1 MYPNFYFIFQ
11 DWFGIELPGLILINS
26 FGFFVAISFV
36 VANLVMTS
44 EFKRKFKLGVL
55 GYGEQIK
62 VIKGAAMSKSDYLA
76 SGITGLIIGYKF
88 LPLLFDF
95 SLTGDNP
102 QAYILSTEGSVW
114 YGIIGAALFVGI
126 NYWQDKKQRLP
137 APIEEILTVD
147 PSYHMGSITFA
158 AFVGGLL
165 GAKLFHILENLSE
178 FYRDPWGNIISFS
191 GLTFYGGLIVGGIAV
206 IIVTKRKGI
215 NPLHMLDVGGPAMM
229 LAYGTGRIGC
239 HVSGDGDW
247 GIVNTL
253 AKPNWMSF
261 LPDWTWAY
269 NYPNNVNK
277 VCNPFLEGD
286 AGYLANYGCDFEQ
299 TPYLVASVFPTPM
312 YEAILGVIL
321 FLILWFLRKRIKYAG
336 VLFGIYL
343 MFSGTERFF
352 IEKIRVNT
360 IMDFMGLTQAE
371 IISSSL
377 FILGCILVG
386 YGLVKKIPV
395 SNLGTTVD

>member
-1 MYPNFYFIFQ
+1 M
-11 DWFGIELPGLILINS
+11 
-26 FGFFVAISFV
+26 FF
-36 VANLVMTS
+36 N
-44 EFKRKFKLGVL
+44 
-55 GYGEQIK
+55 
-62 VIKGAAMSKSDYLA
+62 
-76 SGITGLIIGYKF
+76 
-88 LPLLFDF
+88 
-95 SLTGDNP
+95 
-102 QAYILSTEGSVW
+102 
-114 YGIIGAALFVGI
+114 
-126 NYWQDKKQRLP
+126 
-137 APIEEILTVD
+137 
-147 PSYHMGSITFA
+147 
-158 AFVGGLL
+158 
-165 GAKLFHILENLSE
+165 
-178 FYRDPWGNIISFS
+178 
-191 GLTFYGGLIVGGIAV
+191 
-206 IIVTKRKGI
+206 
-215 NPLHMLDVGGPAMM
+215 
-229 LAYGTGRIGC
+229 
-239 HVSGDGDW
+239 
-247 GIVNTL
+247 
-253 AKPNWMSF
+253 
-261 LPDWTWAY
+261 
-269 NYPNNVNK
+269 NK